1 MTQPPKGGPAFAN
14 TPDVPARTQ
23 APAAGGKPAGQPTG
37 QPGAN
42 PTGPVTPISSAT
54 WSAPAEAPTNGA
66 APAGSGIP
74 NGSGYAG
81 PPPTNGKPAPV
92 GVGAKQ
98 VPTNGTYAPR
108 PPDGFGQPTISNG
121 SAPNGGI
128 TRTAAPGALAA
139 LDAQAAAAAATT
151 TVPPR
156 PSMNPAA
163 AGVRGS
169 VPAGAPGTATAG
181 RRPPRGPRR
190 ARLQLRHLN
199 PWSVLKFSCVLS
211 VFLFFMWMLTIAGL
225 YEALNGAGIIGKI
238 NDTVTTIN
246 GSGSSAPVTV
256 RRVLGGAVLIG
267 VINMVMFIALST
279 VGSVIYNF
287 ISDLIGG
294 VELTLSE
301 GD

>member
-23 APAAGGKPAGQPTG
+23 APGAAGKPAQPTG

-42 PTGPVTPISSAT
+42 PTGPVNPVSSAT
-54 WSAPAEAPTNGA
+54 WSAPVDAPTNGSN
-66 APAGSGIP
+66 PAGAP
-74 NGSGYAG
+74 NPSAYAG
-81 PPPTNGKPAPV
+81 PPPTNGKPAPA
-92 GVGAKQ
+92 GIGAKQ
-98 VPTNGTYAPR
+98 VPTNGSYAPR
-108 PPDGFGQPTISNG
+108 PADGFGQPTMSNG
-121 SAPNGGI
+121 GTPNGGI

-156 PSMNPAA
+156 PT
-163 AGVRGS
+163 GVPGARGQ
-169 VPAGAPGTATAG
+169 VPAGAPTTATAG

-225 YEALNGAGIIGKI
+225 YEALNGAGVIGKI

-256 RRVLGGAVLIG
+256 RRVLGSAVLIG